1 MNGYFPF
8 LADVRVLKAC
18 FIGGCIYIFRV
29 GQLVLTAFMP
39 QAVNRN
45 IPPYGIKPGLKRARP
60 LIARLFGAEQHEG
73 ILRQLFGGMNIADN
87 AV

>member
-45 IPPYGIKPGLKRARP
+45 IPPY
-60 LIARLFGAEQHEG
+60 
-73 ILRQLFGGMNIADN
+73 M
-87 AV
+87 V